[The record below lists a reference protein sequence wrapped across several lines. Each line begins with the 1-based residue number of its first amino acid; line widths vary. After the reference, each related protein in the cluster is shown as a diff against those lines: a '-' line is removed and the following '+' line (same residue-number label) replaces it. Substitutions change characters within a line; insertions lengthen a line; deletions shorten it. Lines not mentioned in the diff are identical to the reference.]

1 MIDLDKLIQRIIVAC
16 VAGSLV
22 LITHLLT
29 VEMMF
34 NNFESLNAETHG
46 QVMELKESSGFP
58 LPRLNS
64 PDSLAYCI
72 NMVQQME
79 EDFR

>member
-1 MIDLDKLIQRIIVAC
+1 MIDLDKLIQRILVAC
-16 VAGSLV
+16 VAGGLV

-34 NNFESLNAETHG
+34 NNFESLNAEIHEQTIEAS
-46 QVMELKESSGFP
+46 QFP

-72 NMVQQME
+72 NMVEQMK